1 MSSSVTT
8 MLEAYFS
15 EELAGD
21 RPILRSSLINGGPER
36 VERLRG
42 AFRDFLTDRPMT
54 HDEFWKAT
62 GAWFDS
68 DAELYAEIE
77 NAYRFFFDDEP
88 PTARK

>member
-1 MSSSVTT
+1 

-21 RPILRSSLINGGPER
+21 RPILRSSLNNGGPER

-42 AFRDFLTDRPMT
+42 AFRDFLSDRRMT

-68 DAELYAEIE
+68 DEELYAEIE

-88 PTARK
+88 PIARE